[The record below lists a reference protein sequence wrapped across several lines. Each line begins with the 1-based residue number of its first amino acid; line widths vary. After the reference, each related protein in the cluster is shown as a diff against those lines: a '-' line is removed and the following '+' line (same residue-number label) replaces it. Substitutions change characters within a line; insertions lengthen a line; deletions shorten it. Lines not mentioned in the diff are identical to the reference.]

1 MSDNVMRE
9 YLAAQQRIAQEDA
22 PAFDRAKQDGR
33 WYRTIGRHGENTII
47 YNAMG
52 TDHPDGTNEWEFV
65 TVGYLQA
72 HGGGG
77 GGGSGLTPSQY
88 VAKVNGKTGNVTL
101 THEDVGALSATY
113 TPPLATET
121 DPGMIT
127 AAEKKAVS
135 KLSFNGSHLEVS
147 TPVVA
152 SQGLDVN
159 NNHITGLSDPS
170 LPDQAATKRYVDAA
184 IAAVPRGNGGGVAGV
199 SSVNGR
205 TGAVTLTASDVGA
218 VDANYVSQAISRI
231 PSQPQTTVNGKT
243 GNVTL
248 TYSDVGAAAALHDHQ
263 LASASGN
270 GFMSAAQYTVVDS
283 LAIAGLDLSVRKHL
297 VATAGL
303 DLNNQQL
310 TGLAEPTAAT
320 HGATKGYVDT
330 QISAARIGGQG
341 TPAGVA
347 SVNGKTGI
355 VTLSADDVGAATKA
369 YVDGKIVEPP
379 VASVNGKTGAVTLSA
394 DDVGATTKAYV
405 DSAIA
410 AIPAAPAAPVQSVNN
425 KTGNVQ
431 LTAADVGAATQ
442 QHMHNVV
449 TNEVNGFFPADKF
462 GVIDGLSVVA
472 GKLSSTLPIT
482 APSATIEQQPT
493 EGTHAANKT
502 YVDSAIAAAK
512 ITGQGG
518 TPVGVASVNGKTGAV
533 TLAASD
539 VGAATKAD
547 IQTAINAIP
556 AQKVTSVNTKT
567 GDVTLS
573 YTDVGAAP
581 VSHQHAEA
589 TDSEAGFMSAKHHKI
604 VDAMLLEGT
613 TLKITP
619 KLDIPNGA
627 ILSGSKLTRVGDP
640 EDAEDAAN
648 KKYVDAKVAA
658 IQPPA
663 APVQSVNGK
672 TGAVTL
678 SAADVGAATASDVS
692 TAIAGITHPVTSVAG
707 KTGAV
712 TLSAADV
719 GAATEAFVREQIAAI
734 SAAPAAPVQSVNG
747 KTGAVTLSAADVGA
761 ATAADV
767 SKAIEGI
774 NHPVASVNGKTG
786 TVVLSAKDVGA
797 ATTEDITK
805 AVAAL
810 PASPVQSVNGK
821 TGAVVIDKAGVGVDG
836 LMSKEDFAKLAKVTS
851 VPGGLVVADGLTVRG
866 EVTMAGNKVSG
877 LGTPT
882 DERDAATK
890 GYVDTK
896 IAAIPQGG
904 GGTTTLASATANGL
918 MSSVQYNAVSRLSVQ
933 ADGLQVGEK
942 LLTPNGID
950 AKQKAISN
958 LLDPVADKD
967 AATKWY
973 VDQEIKKLPKG
984 GSGTPVPGPK
994 GDRGERGEQG
1004 PKGDPG
1010 PMGPPGPAG
1019 GSDATPEPDDTVFAS
1034 LVNAGLTLK
1043 DAPENP
1049 VPQLTNPPA
1058 FEQYKPIRAPYYN
1071 TPIAKITRNKEAI
1084 AAGERPY
1091 RSDYSRRNAFNAD
1104 NSLFLTYRKDGYWF
1118 VNDAKTLKLIGDALP
1133 SMATDCE
1140 PIWSESDPNILWALP
1155 PYGEGCKL
1163 YEINVETRKVVKTYE
1178 LQERLKA
1185 WWPDAGRCWT
1195 KSEGSPSRDGRYW
1208 CWIIET
1214 VGYEVRGIVVYD
1226 RVEDKFIAH
1235 MNATVKPDHTSMSPS
1250 GKYAIVS
1257 WAYNEPLG
1265 TRAYTRNLTDKHPA
1279 ATGNDPYIKL
1289 HTNSEHSD
1297 IAITKDGREVYVAA
1311 DYTGTNG
1318 QIFMADLETGVRTNL
1333 LYMYDQGTATAYH
1346 ISGKAY
1352 DSPGYVVVSTYQEHL
1367 GSDTEVNNL
1376 RNKPLMQWYHRK
1388 VFTISLEASPKYKVL
1403 AWADSDRLKHWPG
1416 NDGYWAEPQATVNNN
1431 LTRVMFNSSMNSTN
1445 VNDIECFML
1454 AIPEGTFPSVKRKTD
1469 LKAYVKKD
1477 GSTAF
1482 TGNVDAGNH
1491 NVINLAAPTAD
1502 NHAATKK
1509 YVDEEIKKIPR
1520 GGDGGA
1526 ASPSGTIP
1534 GQIIGVLQWRGCSAG
1549 ATTAREVLQPLGTL
1563 YNANYGTI
1571 KFAWPQ
1577 LKAAD
1582 NFVLYIPE
1590 AGMYK
1595 CELVAMNSSTQPV
1608 YLKDTQGTLDG
1619 FAGPMA
1625 ESSAVPLGTGMSF
1638 VFGTNIPNRLVRLPI
1653 HCPGTARK
1661 PIPDIMAIIS
1671 LVALKKDIP
1680 VT

>member
-9 YLAAQQRIAQEDA
+9 YLAAQQRIAQENA

-52 TDHPDGTNEWEFV
+52 TDHPDGSNEWEFV

-88 VAKVNGKTGNVTL
+88 VAKVNGKSGNVTL

-121 DPGMIT
+121 DPGMVT
-127 AAEKKAVS
+127 AADKKAIS

-147 TPVVA
+147 TTVVA

-184 IAAVPRGNGGGVAGV
+184 IAAVPRGNGGGSGVAGV

-567 GDVTLS
+567 GDVTLTAS
-573 YTDVGAAP
+573 DVGAAT
-581 VSHQHAEA
+581 A
-589 TDSEAGFMSAKHHKI
+589 TDIATAISGITYPVTSVAGKTGAVTLSASD
-604 VDAMLLEGT
+604 V
-613 TLKITP
+613 
-619 KLDIPNGA
+619 GA
-627 ILSGSKLTRVGDP
+627 AT
-640 EDAEDAAN
+640 E
-648 KKYVDAKVAA
+648 KYVRDQ
-658 IQPPA
+658 ISLIPA

-672 TGAVTL
+672 TGAVTISL
-678 SAADVGAATASDVS
+678 AELGGQTAAQVNA
-692 TAIAGITHPVTSVAG
+692 AIAGIT
-707 KTGAV
+707 
-712 TLSAADV
+712 
-719 GAATEAFVREQIAAI
+719 
-734 SAAPAAPVQSVNG
+734 
-747 KTGAVTLSAADVGA
+747 
-761 ATAADV
+761 
-767 SKAIEGI
+767 
-774 NHPVASVNGKTG
+774 HPVASVNGKTG

-797 ATTEDITK
+797 ATTEDITQ
-805 AVAAL
+805 AVASI
-810 PASPVQSVNGK
+810 PAAPVQSVNGK

-851 VPGGLVVADGLTVRG
+851 VTGGLVVADGLTVRG
-866 EVTMAGNKVSG
+866 EVTMAGNKVAG

-1019 GSDATPEPDDTVFAS
+1019 GSDVTPEPDDTVFAS

-1043 DAPENP
+1043 DGPENP

-1118 VNDAKTLKLIGDALP
+1118 VNDAKTLKPIGDALP

-1265 TRAYTRNLTDKHPA
+1265 TRAYTRDLTTKHPA

-1289 HTNSEHSD
+1289 HTQSEHSD

-1318 QIFMADLETGVRTNL
+1318 QIFMADLETGQRTNL

-1352 DSPGYVVVSTYQEHL
+1352 DAPGYVVVSTYQEHL

-1491 NVINLAAPTAD
+1491 NVINLATPTAD

-1509 YVDEEIKKIPR
+1509 YVDEEIKKIPQ
-1520 GGDGGA
+1520 GGGGGA
-1526 ASPSGTIP
+1526 AITGRVP
-1534 GQIIGVLQWRGCSAG
+1534 GEIIAVLQWRGCSAG
-1549 ATTAREVLQPLGTL
+1549 ATPPAGAVLQPLGTL
-1563 YNANYGTI
+1563 YNANFGSV
-1571 KFAWPQ
+1571 KFAWPAV
-1577 LKAAD
+1577 KAQD
-1582 NFVLYIPE
+1582 NFVVVLPD
-1590 AGMYK
+1590 AGMYL
-1595 CELVAMNSSTQPV
+1595 CQLVAMNSSTQPIF
-1608 YLKDTQGTLDG
+1608 LKDTQGTLDG
-1619 FAGPMA
+1619 FAGPMV
-1625 ESSAVPLGTGMSF
+1625 ESAAVPLGTGMTF
-1638 VFGTNIPNRLVRLPI
+1638 TFGTNIPNRLIRLPI
-1653 HCPGTARK
+1653 HCPGGSRK
-1661 PIPDIMAIIS
+1661 QIPDIMAIIS
-1671 LVALKKDIP
+1671 FVAPKSEIK
-1680 VT
+1680 

>member
-52 TDHPDGTNEWEFV
+52 TDHPDGSNEWEFV

-72 HGGGG
+72 HGGGS

-88 VAKVNGKTGNVTL
+88 VAKVNGKSGNVTL

-121 DPGMIT
+121 TDGMIT

-170 LPDQAATKRYVDAA
+170 LPDQAATKRYVDQA
-184 IAAVPRGNGGGVAGV
+184 IAAVPRGNGGGGVAGV

-243 GNVTL
+243 GDVTL
-248 TYSDVGAAAALHDHQ
+248 TYQDVGAAAALHDHQ

-330 QISAARIGGQG
+330 QVAAARMGGQG
-341 TPAGVA
+341 APAGVA

-369 YVDGKIVEPP
+369 YVDGKIVEAP
-379 VASVNGKTGAVTLSA
+379 VVSVNGKTGAVTLSA

-442 QHMHNVV
+442 QHIHNVV

-567 GDVTLS
+567 GDVTLTAS
-573 YTDVGAAP
+573 
-581 VSHQHAEA
+581 
-589 TDSEAGFMSAKHHKI
+589 
-604 VDAMLLEGT
+604 
-613 TLKITP
+613 
-619 KLDIPNGA
+619 
-627 ILSGSKLTRVGDP
+627 
-640 EDAEDAAN
+640 
-648 KKYVDAKVAA
+648 
-658 IQPPA
+658 
-663 APVQSVNGK
+663 
-672 TGAVTL
+672 
-678 SAADVGAATASDVS
+678 DVGAATATDIA
-692 TAIAGITHPVTSVAG
+692 TAISGITYPVTSVAG

-712 TLSAADV
+712 TLTAADV
-719 GAATEAFVREQIAAI
+719 GAATTAYVDSKIAAI
-734 SAAPAAPVQSVNG
+734 PAAPAAPVQSVNG
-747 KTGAVTLSAADVGA
+747 KTGAVTISLDELGGQ
-761 ATAADV
+761 TAAQV
-767 SKAIEGI
+767 NAAIAGI
-774 NHPVASVNGKTG
+774 QHPVASVNGKTG
-786 TVVLSAKDVGA
+786 AVTLSAKDIGA
-797 ATTEDITK
+797 ATSEDITK
-805 AVAAL
+805 AVAAI
-810 PASPVQSVNGK
+810 PAAPVQSVNGQ
-821 TGAVVIDKAGVGVDG
+821 TGAVVIPKAGVGVDG
-836 LMSKEDFAKLAKVTS
+836 LMSKEDYAKLAKVTS

-866 EVTMAGNKVSG
+866 ELTMAGNKVSG

-890 GYVDTK
+890 GYVDAEITK
-896 IAAIPQGG
+896 VRGQ
-904 GGTTTLASATANGL
+904 GGTTALATATSNGL

-973 VDQEIKKLPKG
+973 VDQEIKKLPRADG
-984 GSGTPVPGPK
+984 GG
-994 GDRGERGEQG
+994 
-1004 PKGDPG
+1004 
-1010 PMGPPGPAG
+1010 AG
-1019 GSDATPEPDDTVFAS
+1019 PEPDDTVFAS

-1043 DAPENP
+1043 DGPENP

-1118 VNDAKTLKLIGDALP
+1118 VNDAKTLKPIGDALP

-1140 PIWSESDPNILWALP
+1140 PIWSDTDPNVLWALP

-1214 VGYEVRGIVVYD
+1214 AGYEVRGIVVYD
-1226 RVEDKFIAH
+1226 RVEDKFISH

-1257 WAYNEPLG
+1257 WAYNEQLG

-1289 HTNSEHSD
+1289 HTQSEHSD

-1352 DSPGYVVVSTYQEHL
+1352 DAPGYVVVSTYQEHL

-1491 NVINLAAPTAD
+1491 NVINLATPTAD

-1509 YVDEEIKKIPR
+1509 YVDEEIKKIPQ
-1520 GGDGGA
+1520 GGGGGA
-1526 ASPSGTIP
+1526 ARTGRVP
-1534 GQIIGVLQWRGCSAG
+1534 GEIIAVLQWRGCSAG
-1549 ATTAREVLQPLGTL
+1549 ATPPAGAVLQPLGTL
-1563 YNANYGTI
+1563 YNANFGSV
-1571 KFAWPQ
+1571 KFAWPEV
-1577 LKAAD
+1577 KAQD
-1582 NFVLYIPE
+1582 NFVVVLPD
-1590 AGMYK
+1590 AGMYM
-1595 CELVAMNSSTQPV
+1595 CQLVAMNSSTQPIF
-1608 YLKDTQGTLDG
+1608 LKDTQGTLDG

-1625 ESSAVPLGTGMSF
+1625 ESAAVPLGTGMTF
-1638 VFGTNIPNRLVRLPI
+1638 TFGTNIPNRLIRLPI
-1653 HCPGTARK
+1653 HCPGGARK
-1661 PIPDIMAIIS
+1661 QIPDIMAIIS
-1671 LVALKKDIP
+1671 FVAPKSEIK
-1680 VT
+1680 